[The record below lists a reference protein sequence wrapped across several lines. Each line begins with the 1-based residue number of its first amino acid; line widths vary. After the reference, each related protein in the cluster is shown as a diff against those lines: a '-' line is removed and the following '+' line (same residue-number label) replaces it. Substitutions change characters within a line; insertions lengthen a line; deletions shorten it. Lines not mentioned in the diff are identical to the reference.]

1 MAKADLKENGA
12 KFWRCKKFMLTSDR
26 ILTQREFGYI
36 HCHRQS
42 FLKHKSTSH
51 ILTTRLTGPSDQF
64 LIMLLGFFFD
74 LRPPETF

>member
-1 MAKADLKENGA
+1 MAQADLNENGA

-26 ILTQREFGYI
+26 ILTQRECGYI

-51 ILTTRLTGPSDQF
+51 ILTKQNKKRLNKK
-64 LIMLLGFFFD
+64 
-74 LRPPETF
+74 

>member
-26 ILTQREFGYI
+26 FLTQREFGYI
-36 HCHRQS
+36 HCHRQR

-51 ILTTRLTGPSDQF
+51 ILTKQNKKRLNKK
-64 LIMLLGFFFD
+64 
-74 LRPPETF
+74 